1 MTTRPRWRRRRRA
14 INVPTVNAA
23 RVADDNTITVAEE
36 STGTSLGLTAPT
48 DADDASLTITVT
60 GLPSAGTVTLADG
73 TTAVSA
79 GQTLT
84 VAQLTGLK
92 YTAPADLASATAYTF
107 TYSVSDG
114 NSTDTGTATINV
126 TTVNDAPVADDNTIT
141 VAEEWTGTSL
151 GLTAPTDAD
160 DASLTITVTGLPSAG
175 TVTLADGTTAV
186 SAGQTL
192 TVAQLTGLKYT
203 APADLASATAYT
215 FTYSVSDG
223 NSTDTGTAT
232 INVTTVN
239 DAPAADDNTTTVA
252 EEAAGDQRADGER
265 RAGCR

>member
-1 MTTRPRWRRRRRA
+1 MEVAQITIYKDRSTLSLPSA
-14 INVPTVNAA
+14 PPNTFTYSVSDGNSTDTGTATINVTTVNDAP
-23 RVADDNTITVAEE
+23 VADDNTITVAEE

-141 VAEEWTGTSL
+141 VAEESTGTSL
-151 GLTAPTDAD
+151 GLT
-160 DASLTITVTGLPSAG
+160 
-175 TVTLADGTTAV
+175 
-186 SAGQTL
+186 
-192 TVAQLTGLKYT
+192 
-203 APADLASATAYT
+203 
-215 FTYSVSDG
+215 
-223 NSTDTGTAT
+223 
-232 INVTTVN
+232 
-239 DAPAADDNTTTVA
+239 
-252 EEAAGDQRADGER
+252 
-265 RAGCR
+265 